1 MKPTYK
7 VGAGAAAGGGGTGVN
22 FRGNIAPAVAVDE
35 EVDDEVDTPAPHMQV
50 IVQPAKIL
58 LVPPKCEIIMVL
70 SNNFCSLILR

>member
-50 IVQPAKIL
+50 IGAALGWWTHDFPLDQ
-58 LVPPKCEIIMVL
+58 
-70 SNNFCSLILR
+70 SS

>member
-35 EVDDEVDTPAPHMQV
+35 EVDDEVDTPAPHMQL
-50 IVQPAKIL
+50 IVQSKKIL
-58 LVPPKCEIIMVL
+58 LVHPKCKIIMVL
-70 SNNFCSLILR
+70 SNNFFLQNCK